1 MTQALAEASSILAA
15 LGALIIAALIMIGK
29 IHKQS
34 KEVLEQVANTHNT
47 NLREDIDDNGR
58 SMNKILELVLSLT
71 DQINKTNATIEKI
84 RDDIRDE
91 RLRITQL
98 DDHAHESHQE
108 IFKRI
113 TRLEG
118 VSGERSKTE
127 ESRDRK
133 QPTGGTD
140 PEEPSE

>member
-1 MTQALAEASSILAA
+1 MTQLLGEASSILAA
-15 LGALIIAALIMIGK
+15 LGALIVAALIMIGK

-34 KEVLEQVANTHNT
+34 KEVLEQVANTHHT
-47 NLREDIDDNGR
+47 NLRDDIDDNGR
-58 SMNKILELVLSLT
+58 SMNKILELVLSLKE
-71 DQINKTNATIEKI
+71 QIDKTNATIEKI

-98 DDHAHESHQE
+98 DDRAHEIHQE

-118 VSGERSKTE
+118 VSGERPETE
-127 ESRDRK
+127 ESRNRK